1 MEWVRWECGGVEG
14 VRFFNSVRDSKGSEF
29 LFNSWLVLSKNK
41 LSGCLRPAGQVKL
54 ERGGDLQG

>member
-1 MEWVRWECGGVEG
+1 MEG